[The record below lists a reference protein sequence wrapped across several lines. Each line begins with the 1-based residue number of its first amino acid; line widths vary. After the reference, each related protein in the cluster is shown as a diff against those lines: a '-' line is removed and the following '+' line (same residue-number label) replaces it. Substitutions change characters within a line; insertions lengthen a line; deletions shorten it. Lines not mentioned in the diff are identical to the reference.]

1 MITWNHDP
9 IDEVYRYTRETMMKR
24 WLVLPALIG
33 LALTLASCGGDDPT
47 SPTPEPTAPAVLG
60 TLPSDGSAGVEGNQP
75 VMIFFDRAMDPATAT
90 DAVSL
95 SRGLVTGL
103 IWLTEKNLQVQH
115 TLWDSGVDIVVT
127 VDTSLTDID
136 GNALTNPVQARFWTS
151 TTEVHLLDHLPAAS
165 ATGVI
170 RNAPVE
176 LTFSRFMDF
185 ATLVTGITVSAPD
198 RADYPFT
205 VRELHNR
212 HYGLIFDPPLP
223 PATVVTVDVGTDCWD
238 ILGTPLASA
247 VSFSFT
253 TGADSE
259 LALPRIVSFEPADG
273 ATVPTDLDYL
283 RITFD
288 QPIDRITWQIILM
301 DINFAIAAELN
312 HTPPFWSED
321 RQTITLSL
329 LPPLPVG
336 VRLSLGIGRFKDI
349 YGNECE
355 APYLWGAN
363 VEGTADPM
371 PVEERFGFRYGG
383 EWMIPGAVEDSGE
396 STNFI
401 TFTQSLGD
409 QFVRRHYETPEGAP
423 TSVDAMVKDTDGISL
438 TATVYDSEGIPV
450 EIQYNPAL
458 QFLKD
463 PLATETWSTPSN
475 WNDGTESGDLAWTV
489 TVLPEIE
496 DIQWMAVKSG
506 DRRLDLGTAVQR
518 YVTMVYMF
526 NDCRSVVMDR
536 TISRHGTPA
545 RTDNDT
551 LIFCPGFGL
560 IESRTHSA
568 SLTIIF
574 ERWETL
580 TLEGLTLLYDE

>member
-1 MITWNHDP
+1 
-9 IDEVYRYTRETMMKR
+9 
-24 WLVLPALIG
+24 
-33 LALTLASCGGDDPT
+33 
-47 SPTPEPTAPAVLG
+47 
-60 TLPSDGSAGVEGNQP
+60 
-75 VMIFFDRAMDPATAT
+75 
-90 DAVSL
+90 
-95 SRGLVTGL
+95 
-103 IWLTEKNLQVQH
+103 
-115 TLWDSGVDIVVT
+115 
-127 VDTSLTDID
+127 
-136 GNALTNPVQARFWTS
+136 
-151 TTEVHLLDHLPAAS
+151 
-165 ATGVI
+165 
-170 RNAPVE
+170 
-176 LTFSRFMDF
+176 
-185 ATLVTGITVSAPD
+185 
-198 RADYPFT
+198 
-205 VRELHNR
+205 
-212 HYGLIFDPPLP
+212 
-223 PATVVTVDVGTDCWD
+223 
-238 ILGTPLASA
+238 
-247 VSFSFT
+247 
-253 TGADSE
+253 
-259 LALPRIVSFEPADG
+259 
-273 ATVPTDLDYL
+273 
-283 RITFD
+283 
-288 QPIDRITWQIILM
+288 
-301 DINFAIAAELN
+301 
-312 HTPPFWSED
+312 
-321 RQTITLSL
+321 
-329 LPPLPVG
+329 
-336 VRLSLGIGRFKDI
+336 
-349 YGNECE
+349 
-355 APYLWGAN
+355 
-363 VEGTADPM
+363 M